1 MIMNH
6 TVIPLNTSRAVKRS
20 VVDMIEQVG
29 WFVEFKEFGQFCFN
43 RPVKNLS
50 IMQTLVIELIF
61 LLAEIRSG
69 ISSILTNLSIA

>member
-1 MIMNH
+1 MIMKH

-29 WFVEFKEFGQFCFN
+29 WFVEFKEFGHISFI

-61 LLAEIRSG
+61 LLAEIRSR